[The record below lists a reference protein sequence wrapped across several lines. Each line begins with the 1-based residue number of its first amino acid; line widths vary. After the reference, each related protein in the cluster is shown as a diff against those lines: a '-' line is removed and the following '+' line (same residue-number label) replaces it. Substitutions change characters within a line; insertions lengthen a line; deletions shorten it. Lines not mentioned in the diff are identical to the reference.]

1 MKKFLSLVLALVMTM
16 SLVTISA
23 GAKEF
28 TDDDKITYEEA
39 VDVIST
45 IGVVDGD
52 TNGAFRPTDTL
63 TRQAAAK
70 IICNLILGPTTA
82 AELHADTAP
91 YRDVPTGNQFA
102 GYIAYCQQRGIIS
115 GYSDG
120 TFRPTGTLTGYAFM
134 KMLLGAL
141 GYDSNL
147 EGYVGDNWSINVA
160 KQALGIKLTKG
171 LEGEFNGLKAVS
183 REEAC
188 LYAFRTIQADL
199 VEYGQRVS
207 TIVNGQEIIL
217 STGGA
222 KSRTWGSQATKYDHI
237 RNDGLVQFAEEYFNK
252 LEKKVG
258 EDEFERPAYTWIYD
272 KEEIGTYVDWEL
284 MVAEYD
290 DAVTGRELYD
300 VISSAVLKD
309 EDMDLTY
316 YVNGVEPVAGC
327 DLPNYVLDV
336 VATPYSGEG
345 NITKTN
351 GVLQR
356 SNQNDAGFSA
366 RGVLTQVF
374 IDKDVREEIIIT
386 SIDTWLSKA
395 TTDYNENKE
404 TVPMDVWTSESHSP
418 NMNWNVDVEDVP
430 EIADVKEDQF
440 YLMQISYKDNTN
452 GDVIS
457 IWEPE
462 VLEDAEISKFST
474 KQNEVPSKVTTSGTE
489 YKQAQR
495 GYYDPA
501 ALYDYDETL
510 LTDRKYN
517 IFLDQFGNMIGIEL
531 SEGDAKYVFIAGF
544 DRPRSN
550 LTVQTANA
558 SAIFLDG
565 TMQVIKVNVTDTD
578 KRIRDVRNGT
588 DQAKEYFI
596 EWQWITQAV
605 NQDGFHALN
614 RWFTYSVNE
623 SGVYTLKPAT
633 RMVAYKNSADE
644 TIKTSNLYLDDN
656 VMDPAKY
663 PYQGVRSQGVPGGYT
678 NQMAPGGARYSNL
691 NSTGARAYG
700 NDDSVYITVETDNV
714 DTWNT
719 VPGSISGVTGV
730 YTGVQNVE
738 IELDI
743 SDIQADRPIDEA
755 YIYAVYDSDNYIVG
769 AVTVGEGK
777 GNNATIAYITSDVK
791 SERLEGDTYY
801 WEFDAIVNGTEQ
813 TLTARSKFGSIFTNV
828 ITNEASEIY
837 KGVSTPN
844 DSTNWNA
851 YDGLVE
857 LRFDADDYVV
867 SAKPVLEKDIYSYVG
882 DKSAGAASPKFKGNY
897 SEVSATGDDWGTLP
911 VGASRLDLKDAK
923 AYRVNVITE
932 DVLATPANKVWSD
945 SGKFYHYDSAPNE
958 LTLVSRTL
966 YITSNQ
972 NDEGLA
978 LASDAKSV
986 VIQRENGKWKTREFG
1001 SVRAGLSQ
1009 IVDANYNIPGL
1020 QFHGQIVAV
1029 MKNGTAAWVLF
1040 ISDQNLVSGGGG
1052 WTPGYGLSSVAVSS
1066 VTGAPGAKTVNYV
1079 LTGTNDKQSYRV
1091 SLEWFSYTGQWTEVS
1106 SWNVKAALTGLTP
1119 NTSVIGG
1126 VNVTSESQYVGG
1138 LMAGQT
1144 YRLACENYVSAPF
1157 LG

>member
-199 VEYGQRVS
+199 VEYGQRV
-207 TIVNGQEIIL
+207 TTVVNGQEIIL

-222 KSRTWGSQATKYDHI
+222 KSRTWGSQATKYDYI

-300 VISSAVLKD
+300 KIGSALLKD

-316 YVNGVEPVAGC
+316 YVNGVEPATGC
-327 DLPNYVLDV
+327 NLPNYVLDA
-336 VATPYSGEG
+336 VATPYDGSG

-356 SNQNDAGFSA
+356 SNQNDAGFSG

-374 IDKDVREEIIIT
+374 IDKEVREEIIIT
-386 SIDTWLSKA
+386 SIDTWMSKA
-395 TTDYNENKE
+395 TSDYNENKE
-404 TVPMDVWTSESHSP
+404 TVPMDVWTSEGSNP
-418 NMNWNVDVEDVP
+418 DRNWNVDVEDVP

-440 YLMQISYKDNTN
+440 YLMQISYKDNVQ

-462 VLEDAEISKFST
+462 ILEDSAVTKFST
-474 KQNEVPSKVTTSGTE
+474 ESGHVPTKATTSGTE
-489 YKQAQR
+489 YKLSQR
-495 GYYDPA
+495 GYYDPD
-501 ALYDYDETL
+501 ALNDYDQSL

-531 SEGDAKYVFIAGF
+531 SEGEKHYVFITGF
-544 DRPRSN
+544 DRPQSN
-550 LTVQTANA
+550 LSVQTAEA
-558 SAIFLDG
+558 AAIFLDG

-623 SGVYTLKPAT
+623 SGVYTLRPAT
-633 RMVAYKNSADE
+633 RMVAYQNTASE

-656 VMDPAKY
+656 IMNVADTN
-663 PYQGVRSQGVPGGYT
+663 PYSRTQRNAGAISTALSAYVYT
-678 NQMAPGGARYSNL
+678 GTNN
-691 NSTGARAYG
+691 ARAYG
-700 NDDSVYITVETDNV
+700 NDDSVYITVDTDIV
-714 DTWNT
+714 DTWT
-719 VPGSISGVTGV
+719 REGGISEVTGV

-738 IELDI
+738 IELDPV
-743 SDIQADRPIDEA
+743 DIAADRNIDEA
-755 YIYAVYDSDNYIVG
+755 YVYAVYDSNNYVVG

-867 SAKPVLEKDIYSYVG
+867 SAKPVLEKDIYSYYGCKSGATVVKG
-882 DKSAGAASPKFKGNY
+882 DQSETNSAAGAWRANS
-897 SEVSATGDDWGTLP
+897 DH
-911 VGASRLDLKDAK
+911 LDLKDAK
-923 AYRVNVITE
+923 AYRINGINDNMVSAGKTAWE
-932 DVLATPANKVWSD
+932 DTSTH
-945 SGKFYHYDSAPNE
+945 KFHHYDSAPNE
-958 LTLVSRTL
+958 LTLVGRTL
-966 YITSNQ
+966 YVTSDKT
-972 NDEGLA
+972 DEGLA

-986 VIQRENGKWKTREFG
+986 VIQRENGKWKTREFS

-1009 IVDANYNIPGL
+1009 IVDHDYSTPGL
-1020 QFHGQIVAV
+1020 QYTGEVVAV
-1029 MKNGTAAWVLF
+1029 MNNGVASWVVF
-1040 ISDQNLVSGGGG
+1040 TSYENLVSGGN
-1052 WTPGYGLSSVAVSS
+1052 WTPTYGLTNVLFNNMTATTVDYTLVGTNAGRNYTVNLLTWNEYTGNWDVYTSWT
-1066 VTGAPGAKTVNYV
+1066 VTGAAG
-1079 LTGTNDKQSYRV
+1079 S
-1091 SLEWFSYTGQWTEVS
+1091 
-1106 SWNVKAALTGLTP
+1106 
-1119 NTSVIGG
+1119 TSVAGHVIGS
-1126 VNVTSESQYVGG
+1126 VATSRRYRLSCEG
-1138 LMAGQT
+1138 LMSANT
-1144 YRLACENYVSAPF
+1144 YST
-1157 LG
+1157 

>member
-199 VEYGQRVS
+199 VEYGQRV
-207 TIVNGQEIIL
+207 TTVVNGQEIIL

-222 KSRTWGSQATKYDHI
+222 KSRTWGSQATKYDYI

-300 VISSAVLKD
+300 KIGSALLKD

-316 YVNGVEPVAGC
+316 YVNGVEPATGC
-327 DLPNYVLDV
+327 NLPNYVLDA
-336 VATPYSGEG
+336 VASPYDGSG

-356 SNQNDAGFSA
+356 SNQNDAGFSG

-374 IDKDVREEIIIT
+374 IDKEVREEIIIT
-386 SIDTWLSKA
+386 SIDTWMSKA
-395 TTDYNENKE
+395 TSDYNENKE
-404 TVPMDVWTSESHSP
+404 TVPMDVWTSEGSNP
-418 NMNWNVDVEDVP
+418 DRNWNVDVEDVP

-678 NQMAPGGARYSNL
+678 NQMAPGGTRYSNL

-777 GNNATIAYITSDVK
+777 GNNATIAYITDGVK
-791 SERLEGDTYY
+791 SERREGDTYY
-801 WEFDAIVNGTEQ
+801 WEFEAIIGGEVK
-813 TLTARSKFGSIFTNV
+813 TLTAKSKFDAIFTDV
-828 ITNEASEIY
+828 IKKEADASHEDIV
-837 KGVSTPN
+837 KG
-844 DSTNWNA
+844 DSIVDDDKNWNL
-851 YDGLVE
+851 YDGIVE

-867 SAKPVLEKDIYSYVG
+867 SAKPVLEKDIYSYYG
-882 DKSAGAASPKFKGNY
+882 DKSGKTVVKGDQ
-897 SEVSATGDDWGTLP
+897 SETNSATGAWG
-911 VGASRLDLKDAK
+911 VNSDHLDLKDAK
-923 AYRVNVITE
+923 AYRINGINANMVSAGKTAWE
-932 DVLATPANKVWSD
+932 DTSTH
-945 SGKFYHYDSAPNE
+945 KFHHYDSAPNE
-958 LTLVSRTL
+958 LTLVGRTL
-966 YITSNQ
+966 YVTSDKT
-972 NDEGLA
+972 DEGLA

-986 VIQRENGKWKTREFG
+986 VIQRENGKWKTREFS

-1009 IVDANYNIPGL
+1009 LVDHNYSTPGL
-1020 QFHGQIVAV
+1020 QYTGEVVAV
-1029 MKNGTAAWVLF
+1029 MNNGVASWVVF
-1040 ISDQNLVSGGGG
+1040 TSYENLVSGGN
-1052 WTPGYGLSSVAVSS
+1052 WTPTYGLTNVLFNSLTTAAGTPPTTTVDYTLVGTNTGRNYTVNLLTWNEYTGNWDVYTSWT
-1066 VTGAPGAKTVNYV
+1066 VTGVAGST
-1079 LTGTNDKQSYRV
+1079 TDTR
-1091 SLEWFSYTGQWTEVS
+1091 T
-1106 SWNVKAALTGLTP
+1106 
-1119 NTSVIGG
+1119 IGG
-1126 VNVTSESQYVGG
+1126 LATGRRYRLSCEG
-1138 LMAGQT
+1138 LMSANT
-1144 YRLACENYVSAPF
+1144 YST
-1157 LG
+1157 

>member
-1 MKKFLSLVLALVMTM
+1 M
-16 SLVTISA
+16 
-23 GAKEF
+23 
-28 TDDDKITYEEA
+28 
-39 VDVIST
+39 
-45 IGVVDGD
+45 
-52 TNGAFRPTDTL
+52 
-63 TRQAAAK
+63 
-70 IICNLILGPTTA
+70 
-82 AELHADTAP
+82 H
-91 YRDVPTGNQFA
+91 
-102 GYIAYCQQRGIIS
+102 
-115 GYSDG
+115 
-120 TFRPTGTLTGYAFM
+120 
-134 KMLLGAL
+134 
-141 GYDSNL
+141 SNL

-440 YLMQISYKDNTN
+440 YLMQISYKDNVQ

-462 VLEDAEISKFST
+462 ILEDSAVTKFST
-474 KQNEVPSKVTTSGTE
+474 ESGHVPTKATTSGTE
-489 YKQAQR
+489 YKLSQR
-495 GYYDPA
+495 GYYDPD
-501 ALYDYDETL
+501 ALNDYDQSL

-578 KRIRDVRNGT
+578 KKIAAARSAGGD
-588 DQAKEYFI
+588 ASEYFI
-596 EWQWITQAV
+596 PWGALTQTLG
-605 NQDGFHALN
+605 QDGFHALN

-633 RMVAYKNSADE
+633 RMVAYKNLADE

-656 VMDPAKY
+656 IMNVADTN
-663 PYQGVRSQGVPGGYT
+663 PYSRTQRNAGAIGTALSAYVYT
-678 NQMAPGGARYSNL
+678 GTNN
-691 NSTGARAYG
+691 ARAYG
-700 NDDSVYITVETDNV
+700 NDDSVYITVDTDIV

-777 GNNATIAYITSDVK
+777 GNNATIAYITDGVK
-791 SERLEGDTYY
+791 SERREGDTYY
-801 WEFDAIVNGTEQ
+801 WEFEAIIGGEVK
-813 TLTARSKFGSIFTNV
+813 TLTAKSKFDAIFTDV
-828 ITNEASEIY
+828 IKKEANDSHEDIV
-837 KGVSTPN
+837 KGVSIAADTQ
-844 DSTNWNA
+844 NWNQ
-851 YDGLVE
+851 YDGIVE

-867 SAKPVLEKDIYSYVG
+867 SAKPVLEKDIYSYYGYKSGATVVKG
-882 DKSAGAASPKFKGNY
+882 DQ
-897 SEVSATGDDWGTLP
+897 SETDSATGAWRTNSDH
-911 VGASRLDLKDAK
+911 LDLKDAK
-923 AYRVNVITE
+923 AYRINGIN
-932 DVLATPANKVWSD
+932 ANMVSAGNTAWKDTST
-945 SGKFYHYDSAPNE
+945 GKYHHYDSAPNE
-958 LTLVSRTL
+958 LTLVGRTL
-966 YITSNQ
+966 YVTSDKT
-972 NDEGLA
+972 DEGLA

-986 VIQRENGKWKTREFG
+986 VIQRENGKWKTREFS

-1009 IVDANYNIPGL
+1009 IVDHDYSTPGL
-1020 QFHGQIVAV
+1020 QYTGEVVAV
-1029 MKNGTAAWVLF
+1029 MNNGVASWVVF
-1040 ISDQNLVSGGGG
+1040 TSYENLVSGGN
-1052 WTPGYGLSSVAVSS
+1052 WTPTYGLTNVLFTNMTATTVDYTL
-1066 VTGAPGAKTVNYV
+1066 VGTNAGRNYTVNL
-1079 LTGTNDKQSYRV
+1079 LTWN
-1091 SLEWFSYTGQWTEVS
+1091 EYTGNWDVYTSWTVAGTAGS
-1106 SWNVKAALTGLTP
+1106 TT
-1119 NTSVIGG
+1119 VIGHTIG
-1126 VNVTSESQYVGG
+1126 SIATGRRYRLSCEG
-1138 LMAGQT
+1138 LMSANT
-1144 YRLACENYVSAPF
+1144 YST
-1157 LG
+1157 

>member
-1 MKKFLSLVLALVMTM
+1 MHGF
-16 SLVTISA
+16 
-23 GAKEF
+23 
-28 TDDDKITYEEA
+28 
-39 VDVIST
+39 
-45 IGVVDGD
+45 
-52 TNGAFRPTDTL
+52 
-63 TRQAAAK
+63 Q
-70 IICNLILGPTTA
+70 LGM
-82 AELHADTAP
+82 H
-91 YRDVPTGNQFA
+91 
-102 GYIAYCQQRGIIS
+102 
-115 GYSDG
+115 
-120 TFRPTGTLTGYAFM
+120 
-134 KMLLGAL
+134 
-141 GYDSNL
+141 SNL

-171 LEGEFNGLKAVS
+171 LEGEFNGLKAVT

-222 KSRTWGSQATKYDHI
+222 KSRTWGSQATKYDYI

-309 EDMDLTY
+309 ERMDLTY

-327 DLPNYVLDV
+327 NLPTYVTDV
-336 VATPYSGEG
+336 VESPYNGEG

-395 TTDYNENKE
+395 ATDYNENKE
-404 TVPMDVWTSESHSP
+404 TVPMDVWTDEGNSP
-418 NMNWNVDVEDVP
+418 NKNWNVDIEDVP

-440 YLMQISYKDNTN
+440 YLMQISFKDNFQ

-457 IWEPE
+457 VWEPE
-462 VLEDAEISKFST
+462 ILEDSVVTKFST
-474 KQNEVPSKVTTSGTE
+474 KTGHVPTKATTSGTE
-489 YKQAQR
+489 YKLSQR
-495 GYYDPA
+495 GYYDPD
-501 ALYDYDETL
+501 ALNDYDQSL

-517 IFLDQFGNMIGIEL
+517 IILDQFGNMIGIEL
-531 SEGDAKYVFIAGF
+531 SEGEKHYVFITGF
-544 DRPRSN
+544 DRPQSN
-550 LTVQTANA
+550 LSVQTAEA
-558 SAIFLDG
+558 AAIFLDG

-578 KRIRDVRNGT
+578 KKIAAARVAAT
-588 DQAKEYFI
+588 DAYEYFI
-596 EWQWITQAV
+596 EWGTMTQV
-605 NQDGFHALN
+605 LGQDGFHALN

-623 SGVYTLKPAT
+623 SGVYTLRPAT
-633 RMVAYKNSADE
+633 RMVAYQNTASE

-656 VMDPAKY
+656 VMGVLDAN
-663 PYQGVRSQGVPGGYT
+663 PYARTQRNAGVVGTRFTAYT
-678 NQMAPGGARYSNL
+678 GSN
-691 NSTGARAYG
+691 GARAYG
-700 NDDSVYITVETDNV
+700 NDDSVYITVDTDIV
-714 DTWNT
+714 DTWT
-719 VPGSISGVTGV
+719 REGGISEVTGV

-738 IELDI
+738 IELDPI
-743 SDIQADRPIDEA
+743 DIAADRNIDEA
-755 YIYAVYDSDNYIVG
+755 YVYAVYDSNNYIVG

-837 KGVSTPN
+837 KGVDPADRSDTK
-844 DSTNWNA
+844 DWNA

-882 DKSAGAASPKFKGNY
+882 DKSAGFASPQFKGNQ
-897 SEVSATGDDWGTLP
+897 SQVSGAGANWGTHGT
-911 VGASRLDLKDAK
+911 VSLDLKDAK

-932 DVLATPANKVWSD
+932 DVFATPGNKTWEV

-986 VIQRENGKWKTREFG
+986 VIQRENGKWKTREFS

-1009 IVDANYNIPGL
+1009 IVDADYSTPGQ
-1020 QFHGQIVAV
+1020 QFNGQIIAV
-1029 MKNGTAAWVLF
+1029 MKNGVAAWILF
-1040 ISDQNLVSGGGG
+1040 ISDQNLVSGGS
-1052 WTPGYGLSSVAVSS
+1052 WTPSYGLSSVNVIS
-1066 VTGAPGAKTVNYV
+1066 VTGTPGARTVNYN

-1106 SWNVKAALTGLTP
+1106 SWNVKAVLTGLTP
-1119 NTSVIGG
+1119 NTVVVGG
-1126 VNVTSESQYVGG
+1126 VNVTTESQYVGG

-1144 YRLACENYVSAPF
+1144 YRLACNDYVSAPF

>member
-199 VEYGQRVS
+199 VEYGQRV
-207 TIVNGQEIIL
+207 TTVVNGQEIIL

-222 KSRTWGSQATKYDHI
+222 KSRTWGSQATKYDYI

-300 VISSAVLKD
+300 KIGSALLKD

-316 YVNGVEPVAGC
+316 YVNGVEPATGC
-327 DLPNYVLDV
+327 NLPNYVLDA
-336 VATPYSGEG
+336 VATPYDGSG

-356 SNQNDAGFSA
+356 SNQNDAGFSG

-374 IDKDVREEIIIT
+374 IDKEVREEIIIT
-386 SIDTWLSKA
+386 SIDTWMSKA
-395 TTDYNENKE
+395 TSDYNENKE
-404 TVPMDVWTSESHSP
+404 TVPMDVWTSEGSNP
-418 NMNWNVDVEDVP
+418 DRNWNVDVEDVP

-531 SEGDAKYVFIAGF
+531 SEGEKHYVFITGF
-544 DRPRSN
+544 DRPQSN
-550 LTVQTANA
+550 LSVQTAEA
-558 SAIFLDG
+558 AAIFLDG

-678 NQMAPGGARYSNL
+678 NQMAPGGAKYSNL

-777 GNNATIAYITSDVK
+777 GNNATIAYITDGVK
-791 SERLEGDTYY
+791 SERREGDTYY
-801 WEFDAIVNGTEQ
+801 WEFEAIIGGEVK
-813 TLTARSKFGSIFTNV
+813 TLTAKSKFDAIFTDV
-828 ITNEASEIY
+828 IKKEADASHEDIV
-837 KGVSTPN
+837 KGLSIAADTR
-844 DSTNWNA
+844 NWNQ
-851 YDGLVE
+851 YDGIVE

-867 SAKPVLEKDIYSYVG
+867 SAKPVLEKDIYSYYGCKSGATVVKG
-882 DKSAGAASPKFKGNY
+882 DQSETNSAAGAWRANS
-897 SEVSATGDDWGTLP
+897 DH
-911 VGASRLDLKDAK
+911 LDLKDAK
-923 AYRVNVITE
+923 AYRINGINDNMVSAGKTAWE
-932 DVLATPANKVWSD
+932 DTSTH
-945 SGKFYHYDSAPNE
+945 KFHHYDSAPNE
-958 LTLVSRTL
+958 LTLVGRTL
-966 YITSNQ
+966 YVTSDKT
-972 NDEGLA
+972 DEGLA

-986 VIQRENGKWKTREFG
+986 VIQRENGKWKTREFS

-1009 IVDANYNIPGL
+1009 IVDHDYSTPGL
-1020 QFHGQIVAV
+1020 QYTGEVVAV
-1029 MKNGTAAWVLF
+1029 MNNGVASWVVF
-1040 ISDQNLVSGGGG
+1040 TSYENLVSGGN
-1052 WTPGYGLSSVAVSS
+1052 WTPTYGLTNVLFTNMTATTVDYTLVGTNAGRNYTVNLLTWNEYTGNWDVYTSWT
-1066 VTGAPGAKTVNYV
+1066 VTGAAG
-1079 LTGTNDKQSYRV
+1079 S
-1091 SLEWFSYTGQWTEVS
+1091 
-1106 SWNVKAALTGLTP
+1106 
-1119 NTSVIGG
+1119 TSVAGHVIGS
-1126 VNVTSESQYVGG
+1126 VATSRRYRLSCEG
-1138 LMAGQT
+1138 LMSANT
-1144 YRLACENYVSAPF
+1144 YST
-1157 LG
+1157 

>member
-199 VEYGQRVS
+199 VEYGQRV
-207 TIVNGQEIIL
+207 TTVVNGQEIIL

-222 KSRTWGSQATKYDHI
+222 KSRTWGSQATKYDYI

-300 VISSAVLKD
+300 KIGSALLKD

-316 YVNGVEPVAGC
+316 YVNGVEPATGC
-327 DLPNYVLDV
+327 NLPNYVLDA
-336 VATPYSGEG
+336 VATPYDGSG

-356 SNQNDAGFSA
+356 SNQNDAGFSG

-374 IDKDVREEIIIT
+374 IDKEVREEIIIT
-386 SIDTWLSKA
+386 SIDTWMSKA
-395 TTDYNENKE
+395 TSDYNENKE
-404 TVPMDVWTSESHSP
+404 TVPMDVWTSEGSNP
-418 NMNWNVDVEDVP
+418 DRNWNVDVEDVP

-578 KRIRDVRNGT
+578 KKIAAARSAGGD
-588 DQAKEYFI
+588 ASEYFI
-596 EWQWITQAV
+596 PWGALTQTLG
-605 NQDGFHALN
+605 QDGFHALN

-678 NQMAPGGARYSNL
+678 DQMAPGGAKYSNL

-777 GNNATIAYITSDVK
+777 GNNATIAYITDGVK
-791 SERLEGDTYY
+791 SERREGDTYY
-801 WEFDAIVNGTEQ
+801 WEFEAIIGGEVK
-813 TLTARSKFGSIFTNV
+813 TLTAKSKFDAIFTDV
-828 ITNEASEIY
+828 IKKEADASHEDIV
-837 KGVSTPN
+837 KGLSIAADTR
-844 DSTNWNA
+844 NWNQ
-851 YDGLVE
+851 YDGIVE

-867 SAKPVLEKDIYSYVG
+867 SAKPVLEKDIYSYYGYKSGATVVKG
-882 DKSAGAASPKFKGNY
+882 DQ
-897 SEVSATGDDWGTLP
+897 SETDSATGAWRANSDH
-911 VGASRLDLKDAK
+911 LDLKDAK
-923 AYRVNVITE
+923 AYRINGINDNMVSAGKTAWE
-932 DVLATPANKVWSD
+932 DTSTH
-945 SGKFYHYDSAPNE
+945 KFHHYDSAPNE
-958 LTLVSRTL
+958 LTLVGRTL
-966 YITSNQ
+966 YVTSDKT
-972 NDEGLA
+972 DEGLA

-986 VIQRENGKWKTREFG
+986 VIQRENGKWKTREFS

-1009 IVDANYNIPGL
+1009 IVDHDYSTPGL
-1020 QFHGQIVAV
+1020 QYTGEVVAV
-1029 MKNGTAAWVLF
+1029 MNNGVASWVVF
-1040 ISDQNLVSGGGG
+1040 TSYENLVSGGN
-1052 WTPGYGLSSVAVSS
+1052 WTPTYGLTNVLFTNMTATTVDYTLVGTNAGRNYTVNLLTWNEYTGNWDVYTSWT
-1066 VTGAPGAKTVNYV
+1066 VTGAAG
-1079 LTGTNDKQSYRV
+1079 S
-1091 SLEWFSYTGQWTEVS
+1091 
-1106 SWNVKAALTGLTP
+1106 
-1119 NTSVIGG
+1119 TSVAGHVIGS
-1126 VNVTSESQYVGG
+1126 VATSRRYRLSCEG
-1138 LMAGQT
+1138 LMSANT
-1144 YRLACENYVSAPF
+1144 YST
-1157 LG
+1157 

>member
-199 VEYGQRVS
+199 VEYGQRV
-207 TIVNGQEIIL
+207 TTVVNGQEIIL

-222 KSRTWGSQATKYDHI
+222 KSRTWGSQATKYDYI

-300 VISSAVLKD
+300 KIGSALLKD

-316 YVNGVEPVAGC
+316 YVNGVEPATGC
-327 DLPNYVLDV
+327 NLPNYVLDA
-336 VATPYSGEG
+336 VATPYDGSG

-356 SNQNDAGFSA
+356 SNQNDAGFSG

-374 IDKDVREEIIIT
+374 IDKEVREEIIIT
-386 SIDTWLSKA
+386 SIDTWMSKA
-395 TTDYNENKE
+395 TSDYNENKE
-404 TVPMDVWTSESHSP
+404 TVPMDVWTSEGSNP
-418 NMNWNVDVEDVP
+418 DRNWNVDVEDVP

-578 KRIRDVRNGT
+578 KKIAAARSAGGD
-588 DQAKEYFI
+588 ASEYFI
-596 EWQWITQAV
+596 PWGALTQTLG
-605 NQDGFHALN
+605 QDGFHALN

-678 NQMAPGGARYSNL
+678 DQMAPGGAKYSNL

-777 GNNATIAYITSDVK
+777 GNNATIAYITDGVK
-791 SERLEGDTYY
+791 SERREGDTYY
-801 WEFDAIVNGTEQ
+801 WEFEAIIGGEVK
-813 TLTARSKFGSIFTNV
+813 TLTAKSKFDAIFTDV
-828 ITNEASEIY
+828 IKKEADASHEDIV
-837 KGVSTPN
+837 KGLSIAADTR
-844 DSTNWNA
+844 NWNQ
-851 YDGLVE
+851 YDGIVE

-867 SAKPVLEKDIYSYVG
+867 SAKPVLEKDIYSYYGYKSGATVVKG
-882 DKSAGAASPKFKGNY
+882 DQ
-897 SEVSATGDDWGTLP
+897 SETNSATGAWRANSDH
-911 VGASRLDLKDAK
+911 LDLKDAK
-923 AYRVNVITE
+923 AYRINGINDNMVSAGKTAWE
-932 DVLATPANKVWSD
+932 DTSTH
-945 SGKFYHYDSAPNE
+945 KFHHYDSAPNE
-958 LTLVSRTL
+958 LTLVGRTL
-966 YITSNQ
+966 YVTSDKT
-972 NDEGLA
+972 DEGLA

-986 VIQRENGKWKTREFG
+986 VIQRENGKWKTREFS

-1009 IVDANYNIPGL
+1009 IVDHDYSTPGL
-1020 QFHGQIVAV
+1020 QYTGEVVAV
-1029 MKNGTAAWVLF
+1029 MNNGVASWVVF
-1040 ISDQNLVSGGGG
+1040 TSYENLVSGGN
-1052 WTPGYGLSSVAVSS
+1052 WTPTYGLTNVLFTNMTATTVDYTLVGTNAGRNYTVNLLTWNEYTGNWDVYTSWT
-1066 VTGAPGAKTVNYV
+1066 VTGAAG
-1079 LTGTNDKQSYRV
+1079 S
-1091 SLEWFSYTGQWTEVS
+1091 
-1106 SWNVKAALTGLTP
+1106 
-1119 NTSVIGG
+1119 TSVAGHVIGS
-1126 VNVTSESQYVGG
+1126 VATSRRYRLSCEG
-1138 LMAGQT
+1138 LMSANT
-1144 YRLACENYVSAPF
+1144 YST
-1157 LG
+1157 

>member
-1 MKKFLSLVLALVMTM
+1 MHGF
-16 SLVTISA
+16 
-23 GAKEF
+23 
-28 TDDDKITYEEA
+28 
-39 VDVIST
+39 
-45 IGVVDGD
+45 
-52 TNGAFRPTDTL
+52 
-63 TRQAAAK
+63 Q
-70 IICNLILGPTTA
+70 LGM
-82 AELHADTAP
+82 H
-91 YRDVPTGNQFA
+91 
-102 GYIAYCQQRGIIS
+102 
-115 GYSDG
+115 
-120 TFRPTGTLTGYAFM
+120 
-134 KMLLGAL
+134 
-141 GYDSNL
+141 SNL

-440 YLMQISYKDNTN
+440 YLMQISYKDNVQ

-462 VLEDAEISKFST
+462 ILEDSAVTKFST
-474 KQNEVPSKVTTSGTE
+474 ESGHVPTKATTSGTE
-489 YKQAQR
+489 YKLSQR
-495 GYYDPA
+495 GYYDPD
-501 ALYDYDETL
+501 ALNDYDQSL

-578 KRIRDVRNGT
+578 KKIAAARSAGGD
-588 DQAKEYFI
+588 ASEYFI
-596 EWQWITQAV
+596 PWGALTQTLG
-605 NQDGFHALN
+605 QDGFHALN

-623 SGVYTLKPAT
+623 SGVYTLRPAT
-633 RMVAYKNSADE
+633 RMVAYQNTASE

-656 VMDPAKY
+656 IMNVADTN
-663 PYQGVRSQGVPGGYT
+663 PYSRTQRNAGAIGTALSAYVYT
-678 NQMAPGGARYSNL
+678 GTNN
-691 NSTGARAYG
+691 ARAYG
-700 NDDSVYITVETDNV
+700 NDDSVYITVDTDIV
-714 DTWNT
+714 DTWT
-719 VPGSISGVTGV
+719 REGGISEVTGV

-738 IELDI
+738 IELDPV
-743 SDIQADRPIDEA
+743 DIAADRNIDEA
-755 YIYAVYDSDNYIVG
+755 YVYAVYDSNNYVVG

-813 TLTARSKFGSIFTNV
+813 TLTARSKYGSIFTNV
-828 ITNEASEIY
+828 ISAEASEIY

-897 SEVSATGDDWGTLP
+897 SEVSAARDDWGTLP
-911 VGASRLDLKDAK
+911 AGASRLDLKDAK

-1106 SWNVKAALTGLTP
+1106 SWNVKAALTGLSP

>member
-199 VEYGQRVS
+199 VEYGQRV
-207 TIVNGQEIIL
+207 TTVVNGQEIIL

-222 KSRTWGSQATKYDHI
+222 KSRTWGSQATKYDYI

-300 VISSAVLKD
+300 KIGSALLKD

-316 YVNGVEPVAGC
+316 YVNGVEPATGC
-327 DLPNYVLDV
+327 NLPNYVLDA
-336 VATPYSGEG
+336 VASPYDGSG

-356 SNQNDAGFSA
+356 SNQNDAGFSG

-374 IDKDVREEIIIT
+374 IDKEVREEIIIT
-386 SIDTWLSKA
+386 SIDTWMSKA
-395 TTDYNENKE
+395 TSDYNENKE
-404 TVPMDVWTSESHSP
+404 TVPMDVWTSEGSNP
-418 NMNWNVDVEDVP
+418 DRNWNVDVEDVP

-633 RMVAYKNSADE
+633 RMVAYKNTVDE

-663 PYQGVRSQGVPGGYT
+663 PYEGVRSQGVPGGYT
-678 NQMAPGGARYSNL
+678 SQMAPGGSKYANL

-777 GNNATIAYITSDVK
+777 GNNATIAYITDGVK
-791 SERLEGDTYY
+791 SERREGDTYY
-801 WEFDAIVNGTEQ
+801 WEFEAIIGGEVK
-813 TLTARSKFGSIFTNV
+813 TLTAKSKFDAIFTDV
-828 ITNEASEIY
+828 IKKEANDSHEDIV
-837 KGVSTPN
+837 KGVSIAADTQ
-844 DSTNWNA
+844 NWNQ
-851 YDGLVE
+851 YDGIVE

-867 SAKPVLEKDIYSYVG
+867 SAKPVLEKDIYSYYGYKSGATVVKG
-882 DKSAGAASPKFKGNY
+882 DQ
-897 SEVSATGDDWGTLP
+897 SETDSATGAWRTNSDH
-911 VGASRLDLKDAK
+911 LDLKDAK
-923 AYRVNVITE
+923 AYRINGIN
-932 DVLATPANKVWSD
+932 ANMVSAGNTAWKDTST
-945 SGKFYHYDSAPNE
+945 GKYHHYDSAPNE
-958 LTLVSRTL
+958 LTLVGRTL
-966 YITSNQ
+966 YVTSDKT
-972 NDEGLA
+972 DEGLA

-986 VIQRENGKWKTREFG
+986 VIQRENGKWKTREFS

-1009 IVDANYNIPGL
+1009 IVDHDYSTPGL
-1020 QFHGQIVAV
+1020 QYTGEVVAV
-1029 MKNGTAAWVLF
+1029 MNNGVASWVVF
-1040 ISDQNLVSGGGG
+1040 TSYENLVSGGN
-1052 WTPGYGLSSVAVSS
+1052 WTPTYGLTNVLFNSLTTAAG
-1066 VTGAPGAKTVNYV
+1066 TPPTTTVNYTLV
-1079 LTGTNDKQSYRV
+1079 GTNTGRNYTV
-1091 SLEWFSYTGQWTEVS
+1091 NLLTWNEYTGNWDVYTSWTV
-1106 SWNVKAALTGLTP
+1106 TGVAGSTAD
-1119 NTSVIGG
+1119 TRTIGG
-1126 VNVTSESQYVGG
+1126 LATGRRYRLSCEG
-1138 LMAGQT
+1138 LMSANT
-1144 YRLACENYVSAPF
+1144 YST
-1157 LG
+1157 

>member
-199 VEYGQRVS
+199 VEYGQRV
-207 TIVNGQEIIL
+207 TTVVNGQEIIL

-222 KSRTWGSQATKYDHI
+222 KSRTWGSQATKYDYI

-300 VISSAVLKD
+300 KIGSALLKD

-316 YVNGVEPVAGC
+316 YVNGVEPATGC
-327 DLPNYVLDV
+327 NLPNYVLDA
-336 VATPYSGEG
+336 VATPYDGSG

-356 SNQNDAGFSA
+356 SNQNDAGFSG

-374 IDKDVREEIIIT
+374 IDKEVREEIIIT
-386 SIDTWLSKA
+386 SIDTWMSKA
-395 TTDYNENKE
+395 TSDYNENKE
-404 TVPMDVWTSESHSP
+404 TVPMDVWTSEGSNP
-418 NMNWNVDVEDVP
+418 DRNWNVDVEDVP

-440 YLMQISYKDNTN
+440 YLMQISYKDNVQ

-462 VLEDAEISKFST
+462 ILEDSAVTKFST
-474 KQNEVPSKVTTSGTE
+474 ESGHVPTKATTSGTE
-489 YKQAQR
+489 YKLSQR
-495 GYYDPA
+495 GYYDPD
-501 ALYDYDETL
+501 ALNDYDQSL

-578 KRIRDVRNGT
+578 KKIAAARSAGGD
-588 DQAKEYFI
+588 ASEYFI
-596 EWQWITQAV
+596 PWGALTQTLG
-605 NQDGFHALN
+605 QDGFHALN

-678 NQMAPGGARYSNL
+678 DQMAPGGAKYSNL

-777 GNNATIAYITSDVK
+777 GNNATIAYITDGVK
-791 SERLEGDTYY
+791 SERREGDTYY
-801 WEFDAIVNGTEQ
+801 WEFEAIIGGEVK
-813 TLTARSKFGSIFTNV
+813 TLTAKSKFDAIFTDV
-828 ITNEASEIY
+828 IKKEADASHEDIV
-837 KGVSTPN
+837 KGLSIAADTR
-844 DSTNWNA
+844 NWNQ
-851 YDGLVE
+851 YDGIVE

-867 SAKPVLEKDIYSYVG
+867 SAKPVLEKDIYSYYGYKSGATVVKG
-882 DKSAGAASPKFKGNY
+882 DQ
-897 SEVSATGDDWGTLP
+897 SETNSATGAWRANSDH
-911 VGASRLDLKDAK
+911 LDLKDAK
-923 AYRVNVITE
+923 AYRINGINDNMVSAGKTAWE
-932 DVLATPANKVWSD
+932 DTSTH
-945 SGKFYHYDSAPNE
+945 KFHHYDSAPNE
-958 LTLVSRTL
+958 LTLVGRTL
-966 YITSNQ
+966 YVTSDKT
-972 NDEGLA
+972 DEGLA

-986 VIQRENGKWKTREFG
+986 VIQRENGKWKTREFS

-1009 IVDANYNIPGL
+1009 IVDHDYSTPGL
-1020 QFHGQIVAV
+1020 QYTGEVVAV
-1029 MKNGTAAWVLF
+1029 MNNGVASWVVF
-1040 ISDQNLVSGGGG
+1040 TSYENLVSGGN
-1052 WTPGYGLSSVAVSS
+1052 WTPTYGLTNVLFTNMTATTVDYTLVGTNAGRNYTVNLLTWNEYTGNWDVYTSWT
-1066 VTGAPGAKTVNYV
+1066 VTGAAG
-1079 LTGTNDKQSYRV
+1079 S
-1091 SLEWFSYTGQWTEVS
+1091 
-1106 SWNVKAALTGLTP
+1106 
-1119 NTSVIGG
+1119 TSVAGHVIGS
-1126 VNVTSESQYVGG
+1126 VATSRRYRLSCEG
-1138 LMAGQT
+1138 LMSANT
-1144 YRLACENYVSAPF
+1144 YST
-1157 LG
+1157 